1 MVAQTIKK
9 NATGHNYKY
18 TDLAAV
24 NEYIAELGESYY
36 QYTETLLSPTGEAY
50 DYIHTVRIKAD
61 GTEKDIRGCKIINGE
76 LHGIS
81 NSAQEAGSGLT
92 YARRYSL
99 YMAYGLATED
109 DDAQSMSK
117 PASSNKLNFDDF
129 KKGLEGLTK
138 DELRKKYVTVA
149 TDKNLTDK
157 QKNALKRMI
166 EEAQKN
172 A

>member
-36 QYTETLLSPTGEAY
+36 QYTETLLSSTGEAY

-76 LHGIS
+76 LHGVS

-109 DDAQSMSK
+109 DDAQSLSK
-117 PASSNKLNFDDF
+117 PKASGKLDFDEFRASLKD
-129 KKGLEGLTK
+129 LTT
-138 DELRKKYVTVA
+138 DELRKKYVEIA
-149 TDKNLTDK
+149 TNKNYTDN
-157 QKNALKRMI
+157 QKAALKKII
-166 EEAQKN
+166 EGAQKN